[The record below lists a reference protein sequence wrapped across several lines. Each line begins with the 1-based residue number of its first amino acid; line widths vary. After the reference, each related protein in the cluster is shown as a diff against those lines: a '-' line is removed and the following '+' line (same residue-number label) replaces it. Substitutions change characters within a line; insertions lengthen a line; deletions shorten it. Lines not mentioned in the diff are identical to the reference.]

1 MEKIFASP
9 KKIPA
14 HFLKKSGVE
23 SFDLWFDALHKR
35 DESDSWLDILKL
47 SSSDGS
53 VAGMP
58 NFIRFSN
65 RIFQDDKEGTSSD
78 KGAMFQTN
86 NGTVVIVRP
95 HFDAQQKFS
104 RVGNHRDYPLK
115 DVVLAIEQ
123 NMPSR
128 GEHNSFVSAGKKNK
142 EGEGNVDATLSY
154 TIQKVTERATGSG
167 LLNRKISGLLTEV
180 YDDKELKDFAK
191 EFIQICK
198 DEFQIELN
206 CGIGTAQT
214 SRDAVSLATKSLD
227 TIREIR
233 DSGKEKPEIYELN

>member
-1 MEKIFASP
+1 MKKIFASP

-14 HFLKKSGVE
+14 HFLKKDGVE
-23 SFDLWFDALHKR
+23 SFDLWFDVLHKR

-47 SSSDGS
+47 RSSDGS

-78 KGAMFQTN
+78 SGAMFQTN

-115 DVVLAIEQ
+115 DVILGIDNNVQGLG
-123 NMPSR
+123 NYT
-128 GEHNSFVSAGKKNK
+128 SFVSAGKKNK
-142 EGEGNVDATLSY
+142 EGEGNVDATLNY
-154 TIQKVTERATGSG
+154 TIQGIRRPMTGSN
-167 LLNRKISGLLTEV
+167 LLNRTVAQFMIEV
-180 YDDKELKDFAK
+180 YPKEDLSAFSTARKVIILNSVHGFK
-191 EFIQICK
+191 EYKKQGNVNFRNIWPETWQDNEQLQDRQK
-198 DEFQIELN
+198 RL
-206 CGIGTAQT
+206 G
-214 SRDAVSLATKSLD
+214 
-227 TIREIR
+227 
-233 DSGKEKPEIYELN
+233 GKK